1 MNTGRSDAAHFFT
14 PTTDRERKKFRN
26 HAMFFRFACIY
37 E

>member
-1 MNTGRSDAAHFFT
+1 MNTGRIDAAHFFT
-14 PTTDRERKKFRN
+14 PATDRERKNIRN